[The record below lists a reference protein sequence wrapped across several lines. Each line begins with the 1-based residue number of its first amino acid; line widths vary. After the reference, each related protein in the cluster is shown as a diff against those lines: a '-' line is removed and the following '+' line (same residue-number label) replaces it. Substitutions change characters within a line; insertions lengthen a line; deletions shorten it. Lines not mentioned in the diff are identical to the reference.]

1 MLSVDLPMIYYQK
14 IEHLV
19 TLITISSNKY
29 QTKSDL
35 KTKKMSDTQILVVF
49 VFPLNPQWFFSQLM
63 PIQTLGLRMSN
74 INDWQ
79 FSF

>member
-1 MLSVDLPMIYYQK
+1 MTLSNVLKLYLNTTLCVKGMLSVDLPMIYYQK

-49 VFPLNPQWFFSQLM
+49 VFPLNPQ
-63 PIQTLGLRMSN
+63 
-74 INDWQ
+74 
-79 FSF
+79 